1 MWERGL
7 PRDADAEVCQV
18 NRVIVHREQLGS
30 YRRLPNPLER
40 GLPANEALRSVSHT
54 ASSFIAGKRAP
65 TNAYLKCVGLDI
77 KVI

>member
-1 MWERGL
+1 MRRWGL
-7 PRDADAEVCQV
+7 SHTASSFIASK
-18 NRVIVHREQLGS
+18 LGS

-65 TNAYLKCVGLDI
+65 TDAYLKCVGLDI